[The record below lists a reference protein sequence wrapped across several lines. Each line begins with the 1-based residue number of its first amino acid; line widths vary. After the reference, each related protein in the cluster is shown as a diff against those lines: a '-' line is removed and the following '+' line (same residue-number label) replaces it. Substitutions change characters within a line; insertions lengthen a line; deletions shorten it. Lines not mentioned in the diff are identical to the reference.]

1 MSTAP
6 GWPKVCDDDPYSD
19 ESLYGFAHFWLQQHL
34 PQRGYTH
41 QYEVDLL
48 ARSAGVRTSPD
59 GIVELTGESI
69 EDLLWLVRE
78 HQDRAGHDA
87 LNKIFSDLATRD
99 EEPPRPLMDYM
110 ANEAP
115 HFKRAKQRP
124 RGEWL
129 QNAAIAAVMVRM
141 VDFSDWQKSER
152 KASDIVSEVLNKEF
166 SMLKSPAAVRRIYE
180 RDKQQGIAFF
190 IGEKKYKAHFDTSP

>member
-19 ESLYGFAHFWLQQHL
+19 ESLYGLAHFWLQQHL
-34 PQRGYTH
+34 PPRGYTH
-41 QYEVDLL
+41 QFEVDFL
-48 ARSAGVRTSPD
+48 AKSAGCRTGPD
-59 GIVELTGESI
+59 GNVELTGESI
-69 EDLLWLVRE
+69 EDLLRLVRE
-78 HQDRAGHDA
+78 HQDRAGYDA
-87 LNKIFSDLATRD
+87 LYKIFRDLAIRK
-99 EEPPRPLMDYM
+99 EKPPLPLVDYI

-115 HFKRAKQRP
+115 RFKRAKHRP

-152 KASDIVSEVLNKEF
+152 KASDIVSKVLSKEF
-166 SMLKSPAAVRRIYE
+166 RMLKSPAAVRRIYE
-180 RDKQQGIAFF
+180 RDNKQGIAFF
-190 IGEKKYKAHFDTSP
+190 IGEKKYKAHFGTST